1 MIYAAICELSFGM
14 RFVDR
19 NYVVSHDSLNVL
31 TVKVQANVMEMIVFP
46 WVYFCAFL
54 VLLLGFVITDYFF
67 VWFYCKSTRESGKV
81 YPPLQRILRGQRVY
95 ETAHIYIY
103 IYIFDVLKAWDYV
116 QTICNSEQLQI

>member
-1 MIYAAICELSFGM
+1 M

-31 TVKVQANVMEMIVFP
+31 TVKVQAKVLESNVFQ

-54 VLLLGFVITDYFF
+54 VLLLVFVITVYFF
-67 VWFYCKSTRESGKV
+67 VWFYCKSTRENGKV

-95 ETAHIYIY
+95 ETARAIRSTYVQYLTYIMYIY
-103 IYIFDVLKAWDYV
+103 IYSETLY
-116 QTICNSEQLQI
+116 NSGSPVFRYPPGL